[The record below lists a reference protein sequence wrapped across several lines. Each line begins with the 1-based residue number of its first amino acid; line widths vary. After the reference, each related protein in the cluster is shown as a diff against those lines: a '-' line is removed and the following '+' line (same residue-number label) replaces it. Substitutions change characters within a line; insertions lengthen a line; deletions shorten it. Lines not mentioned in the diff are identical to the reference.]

1 MMKVAFLSFVLG
13 EYCIALASALARE
26 AEVLLLLPRRLA
38 APNLP
43 KLDRAVSYQP
53 FSKPRLR
60 QPWRQIRMIYTI
72 LQHIKNFDPDVIHF
86 QHGHLWFNL
95 ALPLL
100 RRYPLV
106 ITIHDVRHHAGDKE
120 SRKTP
125 QAIMNFGYHR
135 ADQVIVH
142 GKQLK
147 QLVVHRLRIPSEI
160 VHVIPQIGLWQG
172 AGRSQAEEEDH
183 SILFFG
189 RIWEYK
195 GLEYLIRAEPLITAR
210 VPDARIIIAGRGE
223 DFSRYRHMMVHPE
236 HFVIHNEYISHDQ
249 RAKLFRRA
257 SMVVLPYTDASQSGV
272 IPIAYA
278 FAKPVVATAVGGLPE
293 MVDDGRTGY
302 LVPPCDE
309 GALADAI
316 VRLLRDKELRRQLG
330 ANGKRKIDTQCPSD
344 VVAQQTL
351 AVYGRAIRDVRLSA
365 GKRKSGRPRTRTSG
379 WE

>member
-1 MMKVAFLSFVLG
+1 MKVVLLSFDYG

-26 AEVLLLLPRRLA
+26 AEVLLLLPRRVA
-38 APNLP
+38 APNLS
-43 KLDRAVSYQP
+43 KLDRAVTYQP

-72 LQHIKNFDPDVIHF
+72 LQHIKNFDPDVIHV
-86 QHGHLWFNL
+86 QHGHMWFNL

-120 SRKTP
+120 SQKTP
-125 QAIMNFGYHR
+125 QAIMDFGYHR

-142 GKQLK
+142 GEQLK
-147 QLVVHRLRIPSEI
+147 QLVVDQLRVPNEI
-160 VHVIPQIGLWQG
+160 IHVIPHIVLGDDTAQNEV
-172 AGRSQAEEEDH
+172 EEEDQL
-183 SILFFG
+183 ILFFG
-189 RIWEYK
+189 RIWGYK
-195 GLEYLIRAEPLITAR
+195 GLEYLIRAEPLITAQ

-236 HFVIHNEYISHDQ
+236 HFIIHNEYLSHDQ

-257 SMVVLPYTDASQSGV
+257 SVVVLPYTDASQSGV

-293 MVDDGRTGY
+293 MVDHGRTGY

-309 GALADAI
+309 RALADAI

-330 ANGKRKIDTQCPSD
+330 ANGRRKIDTECSSE
-344 VVAQQTL
+344 VVAEQTL
-351 AVYGRAIRDVRLSA
+351 AVYRCAISDVHSSA
-365 GKRKSGRPRTRTSG
+365 GKRESDRPRTRASG
-379 WE
+379 RE

>member
-1 MMKVAFLSFVLG
+1 MKVAFLSFDLG

-38 APNLP
+38 APHLS
-43 KLDRAVSYQP
+43 KFDRAVTYQP

-60 QPWRQIRMIYTI
+60 QPLQQVHMIYTI
-72 LQHIKNFDPDVIHF
+72 LQRIKNFGPDVIHF

-106 ITIHDVRHHAGDKE
+106 ITIHDARHHPGDKE

-125 QAIMNFGYHR
+125 QTIMDLGYHR

-142 GKQLK
+142 GNQLK
-147 QLVVHRLRIPSEI
+147 QVVVHRLRIPSEI
-160 VHVIPQIGLWQG
+160 VHVIPQLGLWH
-172 AGRSQAEEEDH
+172 AAARSQVEEEDH
-183 SILFFG
+183 LILFFG

-195 GLEYLIRAEPLITAR
+195 GLEYLIRAEPLITAQ

-223 DFSRYRHMMVHPE
+223 DFSRYRDMMVHPE
-236 HFVIHNEYISHDQ
+236 HFVFHNEYISDDQ
-249 RAKLFRRA
+249 RAKLFGRA
-257 SMVVLPYTDASQSGV
+257 SIVVLPYTDASQSGV

-278 FAKPVVATAVGGLPE
+278 FGKPVVATKVGGLPE
-293 MVDDGRTGY
+293 MVDHGRTGY

-309 GALADAI
+309 RALADAI
-316 VRLLRDKELRRQLG
+316 VRLLRDRELRRQLG
-330 ANGKRKIDTQCPSD
+330 SNGKRKMDSQCSPD

-351 AVYGRAIRDVRLSA
+351 AAYRRAISDVHLNA
-365 GKRKSGRPRTRTSG
+365 VKRKSDRPRTRTSG
-379 WE
+379 QE